1 MFQCNFSA
9 KRVRREATEWSD
21 KGSWSLVWVWAGCV
35 CDGVC
40 VCGGVC
46 GPLKDRC
53 EIYHLYLDKKAKK
66 HVPKNVKLF
75 LLCIPCICNQ
85 WFTYELSMFRLNVFN
100 IVSHS
105 VMLYNMTSSY
115 YTLCNHLCL
124 LSFTGSGRKYQLY
137 AIHTSKACNI
147 LSKYTAFIPIDLD
160 TNEYL
165 QTCIEYIN
173 PSKSSRI

>member
-1 MFQCNFSA
+1 
-9 KRVRREATEWSD
+9 
-21 KGSWSLVWVWAGCV
+21 
-35 CDGVC
+35 
-40 VCGGVC
+40 
-46 GPLKDRC
+46 
-53 EIYHLYLDKKAKK
+53 
-66 HVPKNVKLF
+66 
-75 LLCIPCICNQ
+75 
-85 WFTYELSMFRLNVFN
+85 MFRLNVLN
-100 IVSHS
+100 IMQHS

-173 PSKSSRI
+173 PSKSSRISCGEVLIAQIVPSSPHITRAGKKFSPSVFRFLRWGRKRGAIKQMNHLVM